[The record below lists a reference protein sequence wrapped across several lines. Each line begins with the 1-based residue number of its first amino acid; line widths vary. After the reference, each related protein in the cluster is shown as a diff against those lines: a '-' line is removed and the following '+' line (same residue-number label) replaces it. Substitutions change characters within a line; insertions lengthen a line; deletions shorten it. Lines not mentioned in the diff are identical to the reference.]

1 MKIRHDEAMVVNGR
15 LKQIGMSFKI
25 KMGTQRVSHAVFEC
39 KCGNKLLMIVGNVKS
54 NKSKSCGCLND
65 AVRGQC
71 LVKHGQ
77 NRSKKRTA
85 EYRTWCNIKDRC
97 HRETSNCYG
106 RYGAKGIKVCEQ
118 WFNSFEAFFEYMGPR
133 PDGCSIDRI
142 DNSKGYEPG
151 NCRWA
156 TWTEQQRNKT
166 SNVLMTIDG
175 VTKCRGEWATVENAA
190 DYFVIRAR
198 KKRGW
203 SDKEAVFGR
212 NQ

>member
-1 MKIRHDEAMVVNGR
+1 MRIRHDEQMVVNAK
-15 LKQIGMSFKI
+15 LTQIGMSFKV
-25 KMGTQRVSHAVFEC
+25 KMGEQRVSHAVFQCEC
-39 KCGNKLLMIVGNVKS
+39 GKKIVAIVGNVKS
-54 NKSKSCGCLND
+54 NKSKSCGCWN
-65 AVRGQC
+65 AEVSGQC

-77 NRSKKRTA
+77 TRIGKRTA
-85 EYRTWCNIKDRC
+85 EYRTWSGIKDRC
-97 HRETSNCYG
+97 HRSTSKSYA
-106 RYGAKGIKVCEQ
+106 RYGARGIHVCEQ
-118 WFNSFEAFFEYMGPR
+118 WLNSFEAFFEYMGPR

-190 DYFVIRAR
+190 DYFIIRAR

-203 SDKEAVFGR
+203 SDKESVFGR
-212 NQ
+212 N

>member
-1 MKIRHDEAMVVNGR
+1 MKIRHDEVMVVNAR
-15 LKQIGMSFKI
+15 LTQIGMSFKI
-25 KMGTQRVSHAVFEC
+25 KMGTQRVSHAVFRCEC
-39 KCGNKLLMIVGNVKS
+39 GKSLVLIVGNVKS
-54 NKSKSCGCLND
+54 NKTKSCGCWNAEVL
-65 AVRGQC
+65 GQC
-71 LVKHGQ
+71 HIKHGQ
-77 NRSKKRTA
+77 NKVGKRTA

-97 HRETSNCYG
+97 HRETSSCYE
-106 RYGAKGIKVCEQ
+106 RYGGKGIKVCEQ

-133 PDGCSIDRI
+133 PAGCSIDRI

-175 VTKCRGEWATVENAA
+175 VTKCRGEWAAFENAA
-190 DYFVIRAR
+190 DYFTIRTR
-198 KKRGW
+198 QKKGW

-212 NQ
+212 SK